1 MLPLTPLEDGLGP
14 LYLNKLESPSPRNFV
29 LKLTLWFWRFYKV
42 IHIFVQFCYYPPLE
56 MEVALHLN
64 KLEFPSPKNVFC
76 QVWLK
81 LTPCFYEKGEQ
92 TDEWTG
98 DQKNS
103 PSFQLS

>member
-1 MLPLTPLEDGLGP
+1 
-14 LYLNKLESPSPRNFV
+14 
-29 LKLTLWFWRFYKV
+29 
-42 IHIFVQFCYYPPLE
+42 

-103 PSFQLS
+103 PSFQLSWAKIEWVFVIGIRNPWFLITDPFQLD

>member
-1 MLPLTPLEDGLGP
+1 
-14 LYLNKLESPSPRNFV
+14 
-29 LKLTLWFWRFYKV
+29 
-42 IHIFVQFCYYPPLE
+42 

-64 KLEFPSPKNVFC
+64 NLELPSPKNVFC

-81 LTPCFYEKGEQ
+81 LTPSFYEKGEQ